1 MVKYLKKVKEKKDIG
16 SAATGSILNTVTAMS
31 TFSNGSSNRERQN
44 SNDKIKST
52 NTHRIR
58 PDKCSICSSDG
69 KFGNRN
75 KEVNFD
81 KSIIE
86 SKYNPSESSF
96 KSIIP
101 PPPPPP
107 QISNASHINTICE
120 QVCWIL
126 NK

>member
-1 MVKYLKKVKEKKDIG
+1 MVKYLKKVKDKKDIG

-31 TFSNGSSNRERQN
+31 TFSNGSSNRQLQN
-44 SNDKIKST
+44 SNDKNKSN

-58 PDKCSICSSDG
+58 PDKCSICSPDG
-69 KFGNRN
+69 KIGNRN
-75 KEVNFD
+75 NEVDFE
-81 KSIIE
+81 KSLIE

-107 QISNASHINTICE
+107 QISNVSYVNTISK
-120 QVCWIL
+120 QVC
-126 NK
+126 

>member
-31 TFSNGSSNRERQN
+31 TFSNGNSNRQRQN
-44 SNDKIKST
+44 SNEKNKSN

-69 KFGNRN
+69 KLGNQN
-75 KEVNFD
+75 KEVNFE

-107 QISNASHINTICE
+107 QISNASYVNTISK
-120 QVCWIL
+120 QVC
-126 NK
+126 